1 MTRVAV
7 LYGGISAEREVS
19 LASGTQCIAGLREAG
34 FEVIPIEVG
43 ADLAA
48 VIAALQEAKPDV
60 VFNTLHG
67 RFGEDGCIQ
76 GVLDWLQ
83 LPYTGSGVRA
93 SAVAMDKP
101 AAKALLAA
109 ADIPLARHVL
119 VTPEELE
126 AADPMPRPFVVK
138 PPNEGSSVGVT
149 ILREGD
155 NNPHGR
161 RAAIAREWRHGPRIM
176 VEPYIPGRELTVAVL
191 GDRALAVTEITTDL
205 QFYDYDAKYAAGGS
219 RHAIPAPI
227 HPEAA
232 KRAMEV
238 AVAAHRALGCRGVSR
253 ADFRYDDTAGEPGR
267 LYLLEVNT
275 QPGMTA
281 TSLVPEQAAHVG
293 IPFPALCA
301 WMVEQAR
308 HGA

>member
-1 MTRVAV
+1 
-7 LYGGISAEREVS
+7 
-19 LASGTQCIAGLREAG
+19 
-34 FEVIPIEVG
+34 
-43 ADLAA
+43 
-48 VIAALQEAKPDV
+48 
-60 VFNTLHG
+60 
-67 RFGEDGCIQ
+67 
-76 GVLDWLQ
+76 VLDWLQ

-109 ADIPLARHVL
+109 ARIPLCAHLL

-155 NNPHGR
+155 NR
-161 RAAIAREWRHGPRIM
+161 RAAIAREWRFGPQIM
-176 VEPYIPGRELTVAVL
+176 VEPYIPGRELTVAVM
-191 GDRALAVTEITTDL
+191 GDRALAVTEIATHL
-205 QFYDYDAKYAAGGS
+205 QFYDYEAKYADGGS
-219 RHAIPAPI
+219 HHAIPAPI

-232 KRAMEV
+232 RQAMEA

-267 LYLLEVNT
+267 LFLLEVNT
-275 QPGMTA
+275 QPGMTR

-301 WMVEQAR
+301 WMIGQAR
-308 HGA
+308 HGQ

>member
-7 LYGGISAEREVS
+7 LFGGISAEREVS
-19 LASGTQCIAGLREAG
+19 LASGAQCIAALEEAG
-34 FEVIPIEVG
+34 FAVTPIEVG
-43 ADLAA
+43 PDLAA
-48 VIAALQEAKPDV
+48 TIAALQAARPDA

-93 SAVAMDKP
+93 SAIAMDKP

-109 ADIPLARHVL
+109 AGLPLCAHKL
-119 VTPEELE
+119 VSPEELE

-155 NNPHGR
+155 NR
-161 RAAIAREWRHGPRIM
+161 RAAIAREWRFGPRIM
-176 VEPYIPGRELTVAVL
+176 VEPYIPGRELTVAVM
-191 GDRALAVTEITTDL
+191 GDRALAVTEIATHL
-205 QFYDYDAKYAAGGS
+205 QFYDYEAKYAEGGS
-219 RHAIPAPI
+219 RHVIPARI
-227 HPEAA
+227 HPEAEA
-232 KRAMEV
+232 QALAV
-238 AVAAHRALGCRGVSR
+238 AVAAHKALGCRGVSR

-267 LYLLEVNT
+267 LFLLEVNT
-275 QPGMTA
+275 QPGMTT

-301 WMVEQAR
+301 WMVGQAR
-308 HGA
+308 HGQ

>member
-7 LYGGISAEREVS
+7 LFGGISAEREVS
-19 LASGTQCIAGLREAG
+19 LASGAQCIAALREAG
-34 FEVIPIEVG
+34 FAVTPIEVG
-43 ADLAA
+43 DDLAGT
-48 VIAALQEAKPDV
+48 IAALQAAKPDA

-76 GVLDWLQ
+76 GVLDWLG

-93 SAVAMDKP
+93 SAIAMDKP

-109 ADIPLARHVL
+109 AGLPLPAHVL

-126 AADPMPRPFVVK
+126 AADPLPRPFVVK

-161 RAAIAREWRHGPRIM
+161 RAAIARDWRFGPRIM
-176 VEPYIPGRELTVAVL
+176 VEPYIPGRELTVAVM
-191 GDRALAVTEITTDL
+191 GDRALAVTEIATHL
-205 QFYDYDAKYAAGGS
+205 QFYDYEAKYADGGS
-219 RHAIPAPI
+219 RHVIPAAI
-227 HPEAA
+227 HPDASA
-232 KRAMEV
+232 QAMEV

-267 LYLLEVNT
+267 LFLLEVNT
-275 QPGMTA
+275 QPGMTR

-293 IPFPALCA
+293 IAFPALCA
-301 WMVEQAR
+301 WMIGQAR

>member
-7 LYGGISAEREVS
+7 LHGGISAEREVS
-19 LASGTQCIAGLREAG
+19 LASGTQCIAALREAG
-34 FEVIPIEVG
+34 FEVTPVDVG

-48 VIAALQEAKPDV
+48 VIATLSAAKPDV

-93 SAVAMDKP
+93 SAIAMDKP

-109 ADIPLARHVL
+109 ASLPVCTHRV

-155 NNPHGR
+155 NR
-161 RAAIAREWRHGPRIM
+161 RAAIAREWRFGPDIM
-176 VEPYIPGRELTVAVL
+176 VEPYIPGRELTVAVM
-191 GDRALAVTEITTDL
+191 GDRALAVTEIATHL
-205 QFYDYDAKYAAGGS
+205 QFYDYEAKYADGGS

-232 KRAMEV
+232 RQAMEV

-253 ADFRYDDTAGEPGR
+253 ADFRYDDTQGEPGR
-267 LYLLEVNT
+267 LFLLEVNT
-275 QPGMTA
+275 QPGMTR

-301 WMVEQAR
+301 WMVGQAR
-308 HGA
+308 HGS

>member
-1 MTRVAV
+1 MTTRVAV

-19 LASGTQCIAGLREAG
+19 LASGTQCIAALREAG
-34 FEVIPIEVG
+34 FEVTPIDVS
-43 ADLAA
+43 ADLAG
-48 VIAALQEAKPDV
+48 VIAALAAAKPDV

-109 ADIPLARHVL
+109 AKLPICAHVM

-155 NNPHGR
+155 NR
-161 RAAIAREWRHGPRIM
+161 RAAIAREWRFGPQIM
-176 VEPYIPGRELTVAVL
+176 VEPYIPGRELTVAVM
-191 GDRALAVTEITTDL
+191 GDRALAVTEIATHL
-205 QFYDYDAKYAAGGS
+205 QFYDYEAKYADGGS

-227 HPEAA
+227 HPDAA
-232 KRAMEV
+232 RQAMEA

-253 ADFRYDDTAGEPGR
+253 ADFRYDDTQGEPGR
-267 LYLLEVNT
+267 LFLLEVNT
-275 QPGMTA
+275 QPGMTR

-308 HGA
+308 HGQ